1 MDLVR
6 APAEKYGQ
14 KWSVE
19 ETIVAFFYYC
29 QIPFGRIT
37 KSNPEVIRIAALLGR
52 TPSSVALK
60 MGNLGHFDPELQK
73 RNILG
78 LSNASKTDLEVVTS
92 FYNNW
97 EGLAEKAREIER
109 TLSAASGLVFPEGAT
124 RDTTVAARVNQH
136 FFRDAV
142 LASYQHKCCIT
153 EIDVPALLIASHIKP
168 WADSDPMSERTN
180 PSNGLCLNALHDR
193 AFDKGLITV
202 LPDYT
207 VRVSSKLKDRLDGD
221 SIAWLMECDK
231 QPIHL
236 PDRFLP
242 GKEFLQYH
250 NDVIFVA

>member
-1 MDLVR
+1 
-6 APAEKYGQ
+6 
-14 KWSVE
+14 
-19 ETIVAFFYYC
+19 
-29 QIPFGRIT
+29 
-37 KSNPEVIRIAALLGR
+37 
-52 TPSSVALK
+52 
-60 MGNLGHFDPELQK
+60 
-73 RNILG
+73 
-78 LSNASKTDLEVVTS
+78 
-92 FYNNW
+92 
-97 EGLAEKAREIER
+97 
-109 TLSAASGLVFPEGAT
+109 
-124 RDTTVAARVNQH
+124 
-136 FFRDAV
+136 
-142 LASYQHKCCIT
+142 
-153 EIDVPALLIASHIKP
+153 
-168 WADSDPMSERTN
+168 MSERTN